1 MARLVGATFSLMGQ
15 KFLLAA
21 AGGAGYM
28 APMKKETA
36 QMPLYAVA
44 AALLVALCWGG
55 NFSAS
60 KFSMQSFPPFMTVGL
75 RFVIVCLLLAPF
87 ALLKKPYP
95 RFKDMLFLALTLI
108 VLHFALIFLAMD
120 MGLSITSVIVATQLG
135 VPFSCVVSSVLFQDH
150 LGPWRSAGLMVAFMG
165 VLMVALTPNASEH
178 WQAFMLATFGAFAWS
193 SANIYMKRM
202 PVTPVVSLL
211 FWPGLISLPILGA
224 MTLLF
229 ESNHVQVLER
239 ASWISWA
246 GIGYST
252 VFSSLIGYGLWNW
265 LISKYPLSQVVPY
278 SLCVP
283 IAGIAGGVLIFG
295 DAFTTQVQIGAA
307 LTIVGVGIIAMRRP
321 KLAELGKDVT

>member
-1 MARLVGATFSLMGQ
+1 
-15 KFLLAA
+15 
-21 AGGAGYM
+21 
-28 APMKKETA
+28 MKKDMV
-36 QMPLYAVA
+36 QMPLYAIA
-44 AALLVALCWGG
+44 AALFVALCWGG

-75 RFVIVCLLLAPF
+75 RFVIVCALLAPF
-87 ALLKKPYP
+87 ALIKKPWP
-95 RFKDMLFLALTLI
+95 KFKDMFFLAMTLI
-108 VLHFALIFLAMD
+108 VLHFAMIFLAMN

-135 VPFSCVVSSVLFQDH
+135 VPFSCVVSSVLFNDH
-150 LGPWRSAGLMVAFMG
+150 LGPWRAFGLLVAFMG

-202 PVTPVVSLL
+202 PPTPVVALL
-211 FWPGLISLPILGA
+211 FWPGLISLPILGT
-224 MTLLF
+224 MTVLF
-229 ESNHVQVLER
+229 ESNHVEVFKH
-239 ASWISWA
+239 ATAISWA
-246 GIGYST
+246 GIMYST

-307 LTIVGVGIIAMRRP
+307 LTIVGVGIIAVRRP

>member
-1 MARLVGATFSLMGQ
+1 
-15 KFLLAA
+15 
-21 AGGAGYM
+21 
-28 APMKKETA
+28 MKKETA
-36 QMPLYAVA
+36 QMPLYAIA
-44 AALLVALCWGG
+44 AALFVALCWGG

-75 RFVIVCLLLAPF
+75 RFVIVCSLLAPF
-87 ALLKKPYP
+87 ALLKKPWP
-95 RFKDMLFLALTLI
+95 RFKDMFFLAMTLI
-108 VLHFALIFLAMD
+108 VLHFAMIFLAMN

-150 LGPWRSAGLMVAFMG
+150 LGPWRAGGLLVAFMG

-202 PVTPVVSLL
+202 PVTPVVALL
-211 FWPGLISLPILGA
+211 FWPGLISLPILGT
-224 MTLLF
+224 MTILF
-229 ESNHVQVLER
+229 EHDHAQVLR
-239 ASWISWA
+239 DATWVSWA
-246 GIGYST
+246 GILYST

-283 IAGIAGGVLIFG
+283 IAGIAGGVLLFN
-295 DAFTTQVQIGAA
+295 DAFTAQVQIGAA
-307 LTIVGVGIIAMRRP
+307 LTIIGVGIIALRRP

>member
-1 MARLVGATFSLMGQ
+1 
-15 KFLLAA
+15 
-21 AGGAGYM
+21 
-28 APMKKETA
+28 MKKEVV

-60 KFSMQSFPPFMTVGL
+60 KFSMESFPPFMTVGL
-75 RFVIVCLLLAPF
+75 RFVVVCALLAPF

-95 RFKDMLFLALTLI
+95 KFRDMLFLAMTLI
-108 VLHFALIFLAMD
+108 VLHFAMIFLAMN

-135 VPFSCVVSSVLFQDH
+135 VPFSCVVSSVMFNDH
-150 LGPWRSAGLMVAFMG
+150 LGPWRACGLLVAFLG

-202 PVTPVVSLL
+202 PKTPVVSLL

-224 MTLLF
+224 MTLVF
-229 ESNHVQVLER
+229 ESNHVALFEQ
-239 ASWISWA
+239 ASLISWA
-246 GIGYST
+246 GIAYST